1 MSKPESSI
9 SQGVGMYVHD
19 WLLVLLLIIS
29 GLMGVINF
37 LLFLIAIGNAIEVER
52 NYKTEE

>member
-1 MSKPESSI
+1 
-9 SQGVGMYVHD
+9 MYVHD